1 MSRYT
6 FETRMR
12 DHPYTI
18 NGLSWDLESNTSRQP
33 ETSNLLKFLG
43 QVSIISGLSIGRL
56 LTLLMLLCLCFFLFG
71 WLVGWLVV
79 ATVST
84 PDPSPLMS
92 TMPGQISTKG
102 DRPACQTSSSGTL
115 SFRLD
120 YSLGW

>member
-56 LTLLMLLCLCFFLFG
+56 LTLLMLLCLCFFC
-71 WLVGWLVV
+71 LVGWWLVV
-79 ATVST
+79 ATVSA
-84 PDPSPLMS
+84 PDPPL
-92 TMPGQISTKG
+92 
-102 DRPACQTSSSGTL
+102 
-115 SFRLD
+115 
-120 YSLGW
+120 